1 MFFSV
6 GYAAAM
12 PDTQPAA
19 LAWLHPLTLRAM
31 KSAAA
36 GALASGRGT
45 DTAAEAARAVALAR
59 YPALPL
65 PMIAE
70 AVAAALAQPQA
81 GGGVAGRLVSTMP
94 PSRLRLGWSQAP
106 ALGFRPLAYQTL
118 PPLCSA
124 RNARQPGATG
134 CGP

>member
-1 MFFSV
+1 MFSAL

-12 PDTQPAA
+12 PETQPAA

-36 GALASGRGT
+36 GALASARGA
-45 DTAAEAARAVALAR
+45 DAAAEAARAVALAR

-70 AVAAALAQPQA
+70 AVAAALAQP
-81 GGGVAGRLVSTMP
+81 
-94 PSRLRLGWSQAP
+94 
-106 ALGFRPLAYQTL
+106 
-118 PPLCSA
+118 
-124 RNARQPGATG
+124 
-134 CGP
+134 